1 MAQPHQPNL
10 IDRNIPPPENLN
22 RPIRPENEQQNRIY
36 NAPKEYY
43 EVRQNYGSTR
53 VHTKIYEWG
62 LSYEGSH
69 GPTTVE
75 DLIFRVEYLQ
85 NHYQCPLAEVLR
97 DFHRLLK
104 GEAIE
109 WY

>member
-1 MAQPHQPNL
+1 MAQPHQPNI

-22 RPIRPENEQQNRIY
+22 RPIRPENEQIRIY
-36 NAPKEYY
+36 NAPREHY
-43 EVRQNYGSTR
+43 EVRQNYGATS
-53 VHTKIYEWG
+53 VHRKIHEWG
-62 LSYEGSH
+62 LSR

-75 DLIFRVEYLQ
+75 DFIFRVEYLQ
-85 NHYQCPLAEVLR
+85 NHYQCPWAEVLR

-109 WY
+109 W